1 MVLRWQQ
8 KRSCKNNFE
17 KKKKL
22 EVYEIRKETNNLEN
36 EKNASPHKYSDDLK
50 ENTNSLNHAMI
61 EF

>member
-1 MVLRWQQ
+1 MILRWQQ

-17 KKKKL
+17 KKKL
-22 EVYEIRKETNNLEN
+22 EIYEIRKETNHLEN
-36 EKNASPHKYSDDLK
+36 EKNASLHKYSDDLK